1 MMALARRLLNCRS
14 GQVTTEYML
23 LIVVIVI
30 QLVLA
35 FNILVPNLREGF
47 IRLAERIIE
56 GKP

>member
-1 MMALARRLLNCRS
+1 MKALARRLWRCRS

-35 FNILVPNLREGF
+35 FNLLVPNIREGF
-47 IRLAERIIE
+47 MRLAERIIE